1 MKKETI
7 NIDKKLYM
15 VVSGGAGGVK
25 IENMRIRVGIMLFTT
40 FYIFNIINQAISP
53 IQKTKLKNDHNFKN
67 PKQDAYEE
75 KKAKKGG
82 RARVFCQVSRSPV
95 MRF

>member
-1 MKKETI
+1 MKRRELNLVTSYCVLGYFKYIVNFYFSKQLKKETI

-40 FYIFNIINQAISP
+40 CFIFL
-53 IQKTKLKNDHNFKN
+53 TL
-67 PKQDAYEE
+67 
-75 KKAKKGG
+75 
-82 RARVFCQVSRSPV
+82 
-95 MRF
+95 